1 MKNTELIELLSSL
14 LSQSLCEKD
23 CVYQRHVALINVIK
37 ITQTLIKD
45 LQRHDMS
52 ELEGGNE

>member
-14 LSQSLCEKD
+14 LSQSRCEKD

-37 ITQTLIKD
+37 STQTLIKD
-45 LQRHDMS
+45 LQRLDMS